1 MNAIRI
7 GSRESRAGEEHGRA
21 VVDSAQQKC
30 QSDTSGRPLSCQTH
44 PLSQPEH
51 KQNCQ
56 LYGHERQS
64 LYTMS
69 LKDAKE
75 HIREEAA
82 EESRRD
88 EEQQA
93 RIEQRL
99 RKWKIGTVCLGIAL
113 LASVGAVVPFLYG
126 NPLHD
131 QWDAIGKKILLL
143 SMCFLAVFMY
153 VAATTYNLWSYL
165 RAMKH
170 VHQTFAPPR

>member
-1 MNAIRI
+1 
-7 GSRESRAGEEHGRA
+7 
-21 VVDSAQQKC
+21 
-30 QSDTSGRPLSCQTH
+30 
-44 PLSQPEH
+44 
-51 KQNCQ
+51 
-56 LYGHERQS
+56 
-64 LYTMS
+64 MS

-153 VAATTYNLWSYL
+153 VATTTYNLWSYL

-170 VHQTFAPPR
+170 VHQTFAPPRKGTS